1 MFLVTLSHSS
11 PPQCHNFCHVLHF
24 YNIGP
29 CSHSLRRD
37 GCCKMLLFY
46 FLGSQFT
53 APCLYCLNCF
63 NTDEESPTMCL
74 ATGLWLAKRL
84 LRSFSLVTDTI
95 QAAKWLTSA
104 PYLVSTPPRERKLAP
119 RWCWSMCLLCVTW
132 PHAPHGHRVH
142 HPLWRRVTQY
152 PGLCTLKYAGGRE
165 SNIVRTQI
173 AGHLPSPSFWHC
185 TLGIVWG
192 VWVQLRA
199 GMDHVPGKWEH
210 YRPELQSQIG
220 LWRGDHF
227 IKVHMTF
234 IASIKLN
241 QDKSVHSRHINH
253 SNLTLIKTTIWFQP
267 SSLGFSRLDK
277 IYIWTSHT
285 ALCNCCV
292 VFSHLEL
299 AVINA
304 FVMTMDLDTHKPVTT
319 CTPLM
324 GVSTLTSLMA
334 TGHLKRSSVIV

>member
-1 MFLVTLSHSS
+1 MELFGEYED
-11 PPQCHNFCHVLHF
+11 NFE
-24 YNIGP
+24 
-29 CSHSLRRD
+29 
-37 GCCKMLLFY
+37 
-46 FLGSQFT
+46 LGWWIS
-53 APCLYCLNCF
+53 C
-63 NTDEESPTMCL
+63 
-74 ATGLWLAKRL
+74 
-84 LRSFSLVTDTI
+84 
-95 QAAKWLTSA
+95 AA
-104 PYLVSTPPRERKLAP
+104 
-119 RWCWSMCLLCVTW
+119 
-132 PHAPHGHRVH
+132 
-142 HPLWRRVTQY
+142 
-152 PGLCTLKYAGGRE
+152 
-165 SNIVRTQI
+165 
-173 AGHLPSPSFWHC
+173 
-185 TLGIVWG
+185 
-192 VWVQLRA
+192 
-199 GMDHVPGKWEH
+199 GKWEH

-220 LWRGDHF
+220 VWRGDHF

-267 SSLGFSRLDK
+267 PSSLGLSRRLDK

-304 FVMTMDLDTHKPVTT
+304 FVMTMELDTHKPVTT

-334 TGHLKRSSVIV
+334 TGHLKRSSVIVWHNNFHEGFLLSYLESLACSYTQYSVHPWQTLFKPRQS

>member
-37 GCCKMLLFY
+37 GCCKMLMFY

-63 NTDEESPTMCL
+63 NTDEESPTMSL
-74 ATGLWLAKRL
+74 ATGFWLAKRL

-165 SNIVRTQI
+165 SNIVRI
-173 AGHLPSPSFWHC
+173 DCRPSALP
-185 TLGIVWG
+185 I
-192 VWVQLRA
+192 
-199 GMDHVPGKWEH
+199 
-210 YRPELQSQIG
+210 I
-220 LWRGDHF
+220 
-227 IKVHMTF
+227 
-234 IASIKLN
+234 
-241 QDKSVHSRHINH
+241 
-253 SNLTLIKTTIWFQP
+253 LTLHFGNCLGSMSKI
-267 SSLGFSRLDK
+267 SSWDGSCAGEMRTLSAR
-277 IYIWTSHT
+277 IT
-285 ALCNCCV
+285 
-292 VFSHLEL
+292 
-299 AVINA
+299 
-304 FVMTMDLDTHKPVTT
+304 KPDW
-319 CTPLM
+319 
-324 GVSTLTSLMA
+324 
-334 TGHLKRSSVIV
+334 IVA